1 MSTLWA
7 AFEGDTPKK
16 NNVLTF
22 PQLTPTPIPTHLIL
36 LRIKKQFPHTRTAN
50 ARKTCD
56 TRHTQ
61 KKNGEPNTNKKKE
74 KQKKWEKRKWT
85 KKARKL
91 ATKDAN
97 DLFNR
102 FDHEHMYV

>member
-1 MSTLWA
+1 MLVKLATRA
-7 AFEGDTPKK
+7 IHQKKKK
-16 NNVLTF
+16 N
-22 PQLTPTPIPTHLIL
+22 
-36 LRIKKQFPHTRTAN
+36 
-50 ARKTCD
+50 
-56 TRHTQ
+56 
-61 KKNGEPNTNKKKE
+61 NGEPNTNKKKR
-74 KQKKWEKRKWT
+74 KAKKWEKRKWT